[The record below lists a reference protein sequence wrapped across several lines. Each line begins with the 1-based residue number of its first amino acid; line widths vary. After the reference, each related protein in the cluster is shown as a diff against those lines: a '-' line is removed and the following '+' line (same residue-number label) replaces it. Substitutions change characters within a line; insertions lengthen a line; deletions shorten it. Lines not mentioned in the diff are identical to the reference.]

1 MPLLPLDDNPFKN
14 GDHTDMERRKRA
26 EVIINIRWL
35 LLIFAAVGSAL
46 AIAAIPFGADLNA
59 TYVAVLGLGLIVLT
73 LYNCGLHLLSR
84 TNRHPL
90 WIDRGQLTADTVLVS
105 TLIFFSGAEHSWLW
119 PLYVVIALE
128 ATFLLRRPREVVIIS
143 SLGAALF
150 AAILCAGNY
159 GNVPQF
165 NLHLLDNIGPQHTIG
180 RVLLWLWACFLGG
193 SATLIG
199 SSFNS
204 ALTNESQETLSRENQ
219 LQRFMESAQD
229 LIFAFDAD
237 NRIHYLNEA
246 ARQRLGVD
254 ISGPALHVDQ
264 ILDESE
270 LPRWNSK
277 TCLLT
282 VGTPFEPTSFRLR
295 SAAGHELPVDC
306 RISTAADGGTILH
319 WVVCRDLSTQLE
331 NEKRLYNLSNF
342 DQLTG
347 LTNRQEFSEQATNA
361 MRLTKRLQQ
370 QMAVALISIDHLKV
384 INETLTSEVGD
395 SLLREFSVRLSQGVR
410 ETDLVGRLSGN
421 QFAVAFTN
429 IDDIQSIEQVMT
441 KLRKK
446 LSQPM
451 TIGDQEMFVTSSVGL
466 SIYPGDALSV
476 ESLLKKANSARY
488 YVRAHGGNKYQFY
501 TPEMDEDI
509 KNRLEMINGLHN
521 ALVRDELQLS
531 YQPKV
536 NLAEGEFHSV
546 EVLLRWSHPT
556 LGQVSPSDFI
566 PMAEESGMIGEL
578 TLWVLRQAC
587 LQVHAWQKQGL
598 PPIRVAVNVSGHQ
611 LQSSDFI
618 TVLTDLLN
626 ETGLDP
632 QWLEIEITESV
643 LMQSPTAAIATLN
656 KLRKLGIHLA
666 IDDFGTGY
674 SSLAY
679 LKRFPVHSL
688 KIDRSFI
695 KDIEQSER
703 YATITSSIIEM
714 GKSLHLT
721 VIAEG
726 VETLGQMA
734 FLKEQNCDEIQG
746 FLYSMPVNAD
756 EIVRLK
762 TNLQDQTCPL
772 SSIAA
777 S

>member
-1 MPLLPLDDNPFKN
+1 MPLLSAPDNPFKS
-14 GDHTDMERRKRA
+14 GKQTDLKRRKRA
-26 EVIINIRWL
+26 AVIINIRWL
-35 LLIFAAVGSAL
+35 LLIFVAVGCAL
-46 AIAAIPFGADLNA
+46 VVAAIPFGADLNA
-59 TYVAVLGLGLIVLT
+59 THVASLCLGLILFT
-73 LYNCGLHLLSR
+73 LYNTGRHILSR
-84 TNRHPL
+84 SNCAPL
-90 WIDRGQLTADTVLVS
+90 WGDRFLLIIDTVLISV
-105 TLIFFSGAEHSWLW
+105 LIFFSGAEHSWLW
-119 PLYVVIALE
+119 PLYVLVAIE
-128 ATFLLRRPREVVIIS
+128 GTFVLRRSRDVIVIS
-143 SLGAALF
+143 LLGALLF
-150 AAILCAGNY
+150 AAVLTVGSY

-165 NLHLLDNIGPQHTIG
+165 NLHLLEGLGHHQTID
-180 RVLLWLWACFLGG
+180 RILLWLWVCFLGCA
-193 SATLIG
+193 ATLIG
-199 SSFNS
+199 TSFNS
-204 ALTNESQETLSRENQ
+204 ALSDESQETLSREHQ
-219 LQRFMESAQD
+219 LQRFVESAQD
-229 LIFAFDAD
+229 LIFAFDAN

-254 ISGPALHVDQ
+254 CSGPPLHMDQ
-264 ILDESE
+264 ILDEAE

-282 VGTPFEPTSFRLR
+282 LGTSFEPTVFHLR
-295 SAAGHELPVDC
+295 NEAGHELPVDC
-306 RISTAADGGTILH
+306 RISTAADGGPTLH
-319 WVVCRDLSTQLE
+319 WVVCRDLSAQLE

-347 LTNRQEFSEQATNA
+347 LTNRQEFSERATDA
-361 MRLTKRLQQ
+361 MRQTKRLQQ
-370 QMAVALISIDHLKV
+370 QMALALISIDHLKV
-384 INETLTSEVGD
+384 INETLSTEIGD

-429 IDDIQSIEQVMT
+429 IDSIQTIDQVMT

-451 TIGDQEMFVTSSVGL
+451 VIADQEMFVTSSAGL
-466 SIYPGDALSV
+466 SLYPNDALSV
-476 ESLLKKANSARY
+476 ETLLKKANSARY
-488 YVRAHGGNKYQFY
+488 YVRAHGGNKHQFY
-501 TPEMDEDI
+501 APEMDEDI

-521 ALVRDELQLS
+521 ALVREELQLS

-536 NLAEGEFHSV
+536 NLGDAEFHSV
-546 EVLLRWSHPT
+546 EALLRWSHPT
-556 LGQVSPSDFI
+556 LGQVSPNDFI

-587 LQVHAWQKQGL
+587 LQVHAWQQQGL

-618 TVLTDLLN
+618 TQLTDLLD
-626 ETGLDP
+626 ETQLDP

-643 LMQSPTAAIATLN
+643 LMQSPTAAIATLK
-656 KLRKLGIHLA
+656 KLRNLGIHLA

-714 GKSLHLT
+714 GKSLHLI

-746 FLYSMPVNAD
+746 FLYSMPVHAD

-772 SSIAA
+772 AAIAA